1 MTSNPPLGPLRSIV
15 QELQSSGLQPTLGGS
30 GLLRAHGLVEAV
42 HDWDVLVD
50 VDRLG
55 VEAILQAAGFSYADG
70 RAAAGGR
77 YASSARL
84 LIEIDGEGVDLI
96 VEFAI
101 WPDGVSPDSRPVRI
115 PSLPAGTW
123 NGIPLGSLEAW
134 LVAYRLMRRP
144 GKPDRIHEHLAV
156 CGVNRD
162 HLARMLAEPLPDA
175 IKTELEQLH
184 HA

>member
-55 VEAILQAAGFSYADG
+55 VEAILQAAGLRYVDG

-101 WPDGVSPDSRPVRI
+101 WPDVCRLTAVRCAFRPC
-115 PSLPAGTW
+115 LPARGTA
-123 NGIPLGSLEAW
+123 SRSEAW
-134 LVAYRLMRRP
+134 RP
-144 GKPDRIHEHLAV
+144 GW
-156 CGVNRD
+156 
-162 HLARMLAEPLPDA
+162 LPTA
-175 IKTELEQLH
+175 
-184 HA
+184 